1 MTKYTIAVDDKLW
14 EKFKQVVTRD
24 KTMNQAI
31 NELIKEKC
39 KDGKSRG

>member
-1 MTKYTIAVDDKLW
+1 MTKYMIDVNDKLW

-31 NELIKEKC
+31 NELIKKEVEKNE
-39 KDGKSRG
+39 G